1 MGNHSLFQG
10 LEPQRFISK
19 MIALILALALVAPSM
34 SAPQFL
40 RFANPTS
47 VLGRTYATTRNAAPA
62 VSTPDLTALYANFE
76 ASKPLVEQA
85 EALSNGVFPNDGRPI
100 VVGNQI
106 RTQFGN
112 APLPSGN
119 VLDPN
124 VRAEL
129 AELSDAL
136 SAVVD
141 GPKLDPIALNKVLE
155 LSRDLSL
162 SYN

>member
-1 MGNHSLFQG
+1 MGHSLFQG

-85 EALSNGVFPNDGRPI
+85 EALSNGVFPNDGPYCRRKPNQDSI
-100 VVGNQI
+100 WQCSFAIWKRFGSQCSCRVG
-106 RTQFGN
+106 
-112 APLPSGN
+112 
-119 VLDPN
+119 
-124 VRAEL
+124 
-129 AELSDAL
+129 
-136 SAVVD
+136 
-141 GPKLDPIALNKVLE
+141 
-155 LSRDLSL
+155 
-162 SYN
+162 